1 MSPVSFARQRYT
13 TKAYDAS
20 RQVFQAIIDEL
31 LELLR
36 LSPSSVNSQPWHFVV
51 ASRAEGKARLAKGAQ
66 GRLRLQPAEDS
77 QCLARDS

>member
-20 RQVFQAIIDEL
+20 RQVDQAIIDEL

-36 LSPSSVNSQPWHFVV
+36 LSPSSVNSQPWHFIVV
-51 ASRAEGKARLAKGAQ
+51 RDRETLRRLGLQ
-66 GRLRLQPAEDS
+66 GWHRLMAGPGESPPR
-77 QCLARDS
+77 